1 MWYDGKLCCGCTQQG
16 TLPCLLSVKCD
27 PDIFSV
33 RDGLHGTF
41 LDFQSGLSSTL

>member
-1 MWYDGKLCCGCTQQG
+1 MMENYAVIVYNRESC
-16 TLPCLLSVKCD
+16 CLLSDKCD
-27 PDIFSV
+27 LDIFSV